1 MTLLMGIWSWWAFD
15 IFTLI
20 TSYLS
25 VEVISAQ
32 TIMRSL
38 GLFTFMIP
46 VGFKIACQFLI
57 GSNIGKGD
65 ICAILHYYRVCMV
78 SATFLGLVQV
88 AILYFFRDEVIG
100 IFTSDVGVQN

>member
-25 VEVISAQ
+25 VEAISAQ

-46 VGFKIACQFLI
+46 VGFKIACSFLI

-65 ICAILHYYRVCMV
+65 ICAILHYYRVCMWL
-78 SATFLGLVQV
+78 SA
-88 AILYFFRDEVIG
+88 IIG
-100 IFTSDVGVQN
+100 IAQILVLIPTRDFIISIFT